1 MNEPRGA
8 AFPRR
13 YPMVVVD
20 VHDGDTAKV
29 FLDRGG
35 NDWWLINARLFGM
48 AARELDDPG
57 GPEARDALAA
67 VLAPVTPTTIR
78 DMLTA
83 KWQGEC
89 EALKWDKWSD
99 RIDARLWLPGM
110 AVDVSTAMIQT
121 GWAVAWDGRGAQP
134 KPPWPRVVS

>member
-1 MNEPRGA
+1 VNEPRGA

-20 VHDGDTAKV
+20 VHDG
-29 FLDRGG
+29 
-35 NDWWLINARLFGM
+35 
-48 AARELDDPG
+48 
-57 GPEARDALAA
+57 
-67 VLAPVTPTTIR
+67 
-78 DMLTA
+78 
-83 KWQGEC
+83 
-89 EALKWDKWSD
+89 
-99 RIDARLWLPGM
+99 RLWLPGM